1 MRVWRAKLS
10 AGRFRLIFFCILR
23 RAGTL
28 KLVLD
33 AIEDPESPLGPGLS
47 NIRLEQL

>member
-10 AGRFRLIFFCILR
+10 AGRFRLIFLYFE
-23 RAGTL
+23 AGWTL
-28 KLVLD
+28 KSVLD
-33 AIEDPESPLGPGLS
+33 AIEDPESPLGRGLS